1 MRTDACRLGIC
12 PLFLYMERGVIKLA
26 ITKTKKY
33 KKKRKKQKRQEA
45 LDKATKTTGRD
56 KNE

>member
-12 PLFLYMERGVIKLA
+12 PLFLYMEKGVIKLA

-45 LDKATKTTGRD
+45 LDKVTKTTGRD
-56 KNE
+56 KK